1 MCSAWPARRI
11 AAAGAAKS
19 GSRHPQRGVFYSGP
33 HLAMR
38 GDASRCHDWREAD
51 DGGRFMD
58 SYGLPARDIKA
69 AAE

>member
-1 MCSAWPARRI
+1 
-11 AAAGAAKS
+11 
-19 GSRHPQRGVFYSGP
+19 VFYSGP